1 MSEANREQELLEWI
15 VNHFPQIEDRMPP
28 KPVFME
34 FGGRRMFSSHDLP
47 TLGDWLSSSGFPQF
61 IKDPNVPDG
70 FFACGIHSPA
80 VSESLLVMWKE
91 KDRYF
96 WLYDM
101 YVLYIAENSGLSVAA
116 TRNNLNLALARW
128 NEGKQHVI
136 LLMGTFHEWDPD
148 FW

>member
-1 MSEANREQELLEWI
+1 MENLHEKQKLREWV
-15 VNHFPQIEDRMPP
+15 VNHFRQLEVGRPSN
-28 KPVFME
+28 PVFME
-34 FGGRRMFSSHDLP
+34 FGGRRMFSRRDLP
-47 TLGDWLSSSGFPQF
+47 LLSDWLSSSGFPRF

-96 WLYDM
+96 CLYDM

-116 TRNNLNLALARW
+116 TRNNLDQAITLW

>member
-1 MSEANREQELLEWI
+1 
-15 VNHFPQIEDRMPP
+15 
-28 KPVFME
+28 
-34 FGGRRMFSSHDLP
+34 
-47 TLGDWLSSSGFPQF
+47 
-61 IKDPNVPDG
+61 
-70 FFACGIHSPA
+70 
-80 VSESLLVMWKE
+80 MWKE

-116 TRNNLNLALARW
+116 TRNNLGQAIALW

-136 LLMGTFHEWDPD
+136 LLMGTFHEWDPG

>member
-1 MSEANREQELLEWI
+1 MNDQKREQKLLEWI
-15 VNHFPQIEDRMPP
+15 VGHFPQIEEKMPP
-28 KPVFME
+28 NPVFME
-34 FGGRRMFSSHDLP
+34 FGSRRMFSTHGLP
-47 TLGDWLSSSGFPQF
+47 SLGSWLSSSGFPQF
-61 IKDPNVPDG
+61 IKDPDVPVD

-101 YVLYIAENSGLSVAA
+101 YVLYIAENSGLSIAA
-116 TRNNLNLALARW
+116 TRSNLDLAITKW
-128 NEGKQHVI
+128 NEGQQHVI
-136 LLMGTFHEWDPD
+136 LLMGTFHDWDPD